1 MIETYIILALAL
13 VGLCLGSFAGAM
25 VWRLRARQLVED
37 KKEGEPVD
45 AAELKRLKSLTK
57 VKFSKDR
64 SHCLHC
70 GYELRWYD
78 LIPLVS
84 WLSLKGRC
92 RNCHHAIGKME
103 PLIEL
108 GTAAFFVVSYLVW
121 PFDLAQ
127 TSGVALLAIWLAAGV
142 GWAILFAYDARW
154 FLLPDRVNFAVI
166 GLGLLSAGVTI
177 AASQD
182 PLGAF
187 FSTLASVGI
196 LSGIYLVLFVVSKG
210 QWIGFGD
217 VKLGIGLG
225 LMLGD
230 WQLAFLALFLANLIG
245 CFIALPLMIRKKLER
260 TSHIPFGPLLIA
272 GTVISQ
278 LWGLPLIESYFTL
291 FM

>member
-57 VKFSKDR
+57 VTLSKDR

-84 WLSLKGRC
+84 WLTLKGRC
-92 RNCHHAIGKME
+92 RNCHHPIGAME

-108 GTAAFFVVSYLVW
+108 GTAAFFVVSYLIW

-127 TSGVALLAIWLAAGV
+127 TSGVVLLAIWLAAGV

-182 PLGAF
+182 PLGTF
-187 FSTLASVGI
+187 FSTLASIGI
-196 LSGIYLVLFVVSKG
+196 LSGIYLVLFIVSKG

-272 GTVISQ
+272 GTVIAQ
-278 LWGLPLIESYFTL
+278 LWGMPIIESYFTL
-291 FM
+291 YM

>member
-57 VKFSKDR
+57 VTLSKDR

-70 GYELRWYD
+70 GYELHWYD

-84 WLSLKGRC
+84 WLTLKGRC
-92 RNCHHAIGKME
+92 RNCHHPIGAME

-108 GTAAFFVVSYLVW
+108 GTAAFFVISYLVW

-196 LSGIYLVLFVVSKG
+196 LSGIYLVLFIVSKG

-272 GTVISQ
+272 GTVIAQ
-278 LWGLPLIESYFTL
+278 LWGMPIIESYFTL
-291 FM
+291 YM